1 MDTEDKSIDFWLPNC
16 RCRPVI
22 KTYTHPKTIIPP
34 SLPRVTFGLTRFDF
48 SLLLFS
54 HLTVITYYIVFV
66 CLLFVDSWQRCKPF
80 PWQRRSFNRRPVA
93 KVCSFFF
100 LVLNNSL
107 ILLKRN
113 LLLFATVGNITLLS
127 LCVELSFLYEKMII
141 CKSYV
146 AGNILCEFHTCFLPE
161 DRIYV
166 NSREHVIWI
175 LLNFQ
180 KE

>member
-1 MDTEDKSIDFWLPNC
+1 MATVQTISMTTSIIQQTAS
-16 RCRPVI
+16 RQ
-22 KTYTHPKTIIPP
+22 
-34 SLPRVTFGLTRFDF
+34 S
-48 SLLLFS
+48 
-54 HLTVITYYIVFV
+54 
-66 CLLFVDSWQRCKPF
+66 LFVS
-80 PWQRRSFNRRPVA
+80 
-93 KVCSFFF
+93 F

-166 NSREHVIWI
+166 NSREHVI
-175 LLNFQ
+175 
-180 KE
+180 